1 MDNINMD
8 ILYTVDE
15 LLELL
20 VVKINNLNDQNK
32 IIEKKYD
39 QMKEEMNN
47 QNKEQ
52 ENKIIELEKQIL
64 KLKTIIISLT

>member
-1 MDNINMD
+1 MD

>member
-15 LLELL
+15 LLEIL

-32 IIEKKYD
+32 INEKKYD
-39 QMKEEMNN
+39 QMKEELIN
-47 QNKEQ
+47 QMKEQ
-52 ENKIIELEKQIL
+52 ENKIIELEKQIF
-64 KLKTIIISLT
+64 KLKTKNT

>member
-32 IIEKKYD
+32 IIELSL
-39 QMKEEMNN
+39 
-47 QNKEQ
+47 
-52 ENKIIELEKQIL
+52 IH
-64 KLKTIIISLT
+64 ISEPTRPY

>member
-1 MDNINMD
+1 MD

-32 IIEKKYD
+32 INEKKYD
-39 QMKEEMNN
+39 QMK
-47 QNKEQ
+47 
-52 ENKIIELEKQIL
+52 
-64 KLKTIIISLT
+64 

>member
-32 IIEKKYD
+32 INEKKYD
-39 QMKEEMNN
+39 QMK
-47 QNKEQ
+47 
-52 ENKIIELEKQIL
+52 
-64 KLKTIIISLT
+64 